1 MDGQVHFFPSTKGLL
16 EFDEIA
22 EFRRA
27 GGLLQNQNERRVRGT
42 SQEKQKSRFL
52 VQGEM
57 ASPSLLPPPILD
69 SNAKAAHASEPIQ
82 KLVDEATRL
91 VAEGSELKRGVLEF
105 LQSKDLNNEATT
117 PELIALHM
125 LKVQSDGY
133 TTSLEMTQRLIE
145 ALKKY
150 EVECKDRPALEDCSI
165 NYKQEAMHQCH
176 QAD

>member
-1 MDGQVHFFPSTKGLL
+1 MDGEVHFFPSTKGLL
-16 EFDEIA
+16 EFDEIV

-27 GGLLQNQNERRVRGT
+27 GGLLQNQNESRVRAT
-42 SQEKQKSRFL
+42 SQQNQKSQFL

-57 ASPSLLPPPILD
+57 ASPSLIPPPILGF
-69 SNAKAAHASEPIQ
+69 NVKAAHALEPIQ

-91 VAEGSELKRGVLEF
+91 VAQGSKLKSGVLEF

-117 PELIALHM
+117 PEQIALHM

-133 TTSLEMTQRLIE
+133 IASLEMTQRLME

-150 EVECKDRPALEDCSI
+150 EVECKDRPALENCSI

>member
-1 MDGQVHFFPSTKGLL
+1 
-16 EFDEIA
+16 
-22 EFRRA
+22 
-27 GGLLQNQNERRVRGT
+27 
-42 SQEKQKSRFL
+42 
-52 VQGEM
+52 M
-57 ASPSLLPPPILD
+57 ASPSLIPPPILGF
-69 SNAKAAHASEPIQ
+69 NVKAAHASEPIQ

-91 VAEGSELKRGVLEF
+91 VAQGSKLKSGVLEF

-117 PELIALHM
+117 PEQIALHM

-133 TTSLEMTQRLIE
+133 IASLEMTQRLME

-150 EVECKDRPALEDCSI
+150 EVECKDRPALENCSI